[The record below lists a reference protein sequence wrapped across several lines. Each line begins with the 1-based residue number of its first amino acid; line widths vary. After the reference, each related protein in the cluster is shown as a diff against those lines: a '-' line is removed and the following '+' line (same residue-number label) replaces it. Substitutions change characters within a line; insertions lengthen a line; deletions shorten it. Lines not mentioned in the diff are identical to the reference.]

1 MHSTFPMTKKSCFSW
16 SMQSTPN
23 ILSKRHFAEK
33 EKTVIRCIRAISND
47 SVTESSGASPRA
59 SLKLWIDL
67 VTPLFWPEFP
77 IRETQK
83 TDSLSELGRAMP
95 TVWFIPRGAEYRY
108 YYNCLERY
116 FIGKYI
122 KTLSLLVLTQC
133 FVLFRQGSVP
143 SAIRWRKLLS
153 IIGTALCIKSL
164 HDQMTKKYV
173 GTFYPTQCMQSFNE
187 DLFFKS
193 FRREHFYPTKICS
206 SKASG
211 ENIFIKCWLRCNRL
225 AINRFSAEEW
235 AQVSWTGGQCF
246 SADVLDF
253 SHVWRIK
260 AADWA
265 SAPTWGSR
273 HFVIAVWLTV
283 SAIHRATWPAH
294 AARTHMLNES
304 TLQARA
310 GRRTC
315 CARHRYVIDGR
326 RGLLESKERPRPRTC
341 RRNERARA
349 GHRARRPYTAQNTP
363 QTRAH
368 FGCTFVNQAWNKLRF
383 VETSA
388 ACGLVRPREQRSQ
401 EWWPFQDFFEAIE
414 AACTVRPSSS
424 TTFKR
429 KYGQCSV
436 DKIELKEKSK
446 QFALPK
452 MDTQGDS
459 PC

>member
-1 MHSTFPMTKKSCFSW
+1 
-16 SMQSTPN
+16 
-23 ILSKRHFAEK
+23 
-33 EKTVIRCIRAISND
+33 
-47 SVTESSGASPRA
+47 
-59 SLKLWIDL
+59 
-67 VTPLFWPEFP
+67 
-77 IRETQK
+77 
-83 TDSLSELGRAMP
+83 MP

-235 AQVSWTGGQCF
+235 AQVSGTGGQCF

-315 CARHRYVIDGR
+315 CARH
-326 RGLLESKERPRPRTC
+326 
-341 RRNERARA
+341 
-349 GHRARRPYTAQNTP
+349 
-363 QTRAH
+363 
-368 FGCTFVNQAWNKLRF
+368 LRF

-388 ACGLVRPREQRSQ
+388 ACGLVRPREQWSQ
-401 EWWPFQDFFEAIE
+401 EWWPFQHCFEAIE
-414 AACTVRPSSS
+414 AACTVCPSSS